1 MFRLEQTDRTPR
13 FLAQELLVLT
23 KMDWNKTQFDGRD
36 PITTRAADQ
45 VGAILRHIGPS
56 DAMESPYSFYM

>member
-1 MFRLEQTDRTPR
+1 L
-13 FLAQELLVLT
+13 
-23 KMDWNKTQFDGRD
+23 DGRD

-45 VGAILRHIGPS
+45 VGVILRHIGPC